1 MPIPVIRGK
10 VWKFGDNISTDFMMP
25 GFAMGGTA
33 QDRASY
39 CMRAN
44 RPEFAQQV
52 QRGDVIVA
60 GRNFGCGSSRP
71 AAANLMTLGV
81 GCVIAESF
89 GRIFFRNSINLGFP
103 VLDCKGI
110 PDAFSEGDVME
121 ADFETAEI
129 KNGTTGKLL
138 RAQPLP
144 DIAKRILVAG
154 GMVALLKEEYKR

>member
-25 GFAMGGTA
+25 GFAMGGTP
-33 QDRASY
+33 QERASY

-52 QRGDVIVA
+52 QPGDVIVA

-71 AAANLMTLGV
+71 AAANLITLGV

-103 VLDCKGI
+103 LLDCRGI
-110 PDAFSEGDVME
+110 QEAFAEGDILE

-129 KNGTTGKLL
+129 RNLTTGRLL
-138 RAQPLP
+138 RAQPIP
-144 DIAKRILVAG
+144 EIAKRILATG
-154 GMVALLKEEYKR
+154 GIVALLREEYKK